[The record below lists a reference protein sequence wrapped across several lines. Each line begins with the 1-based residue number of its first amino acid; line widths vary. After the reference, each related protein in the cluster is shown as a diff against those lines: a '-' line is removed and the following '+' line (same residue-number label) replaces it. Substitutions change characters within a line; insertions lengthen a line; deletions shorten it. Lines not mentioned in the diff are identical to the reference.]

1 MLKYYMLDF
10 LFPNYTCLVCKCE
23 LNSPQNFYI
32 CDKCA
37 ADLPINTEPITYKDP
52 KEKQYFYKAFA
63 AFRYDKPI
71 VSLILRLKYNAESHV
86 ATALSPYMAATW
98 LTNKEQLT
106 NNNVV
111 LVPVPLCKK
120 REKSRGYNQALL
132 LAKEI
137 SKTINIPV
145 EPAAIIRTKAT
156 SPQKEMTVRERA
168 NNLKDA
174 FEITNAKLVKNK
186 KIILVDDVFTSG
198 STVNECA
205 RVLIRAGAKEVNV
218 LVLAAVV

>member
-1 MLKYYMLDF
+1 
-10 LFPNYTCLVCKCE
+10 
-23 LNSPQNFYI
+23 LNAPQNRCI

-37 ADLPINTEPITYKDP
+37 ADLPFNTDPITFKDTAV
-52 KEKQYFYKAFA
+52 KQYFYKAFA
-63 AFRYDKPI
+63 AFRYDTPI
-71 VSLILRLKYNAESHV
+71 VGLILRLKYNAESHV
-86 ATALSPYMAATW
+86 ATALAPYAAAV
-98 LTNKEQLT
+98 LTSKEQVASSKKRWLLSA
-106 NNNVV
+106 V

-120 REKSRGYNQALL
+120 REKTRGYNQALL

-137 SKTINIPV
+137 SKTTGIPV
-145 EPAAIIRTKAT
+145 ESSAIIRIKRT

-174 FEITNAKLVKNK
+174 FEITNAELVKNK

-205 RVLIRAGAKEVNV
+205 RVLMGAGAKQVNV
-218 LVLAAVV
+218 LTIAAVV

>member
-1 MLKYYMLDF
+1 MLDF
-10 LFPNYTCLVCKCE
+10 LFPNYTCLICKSE
-23 LNSPQNFYI
+23 LNLPQNLYL

-37 ADLPINTEPITYKDP
+37 SDLPINTEPVTYKDQ
-52 KEKQYFYKAFA
+52 KQKQYFYKAFA
-63 AFRYDKPI
+63 AFLYSDPI
-71 VSLILRLKYNAESHV
+71 AGLILRLKYNDDSQV
-86 ATALSPYMAATW
+86 ATALAPYMAAAW
-98 LTNKEQLT
+98 LRENETVSPDT
-106 NNNVV
+106 I

-137 SKTINIPV
+137 SAMVPFPV
-145 EPAAIIRTKAT
+145 SNDAIIRVKVT

-168 NNLKDA
+168 NNLKNA
-174 FEITNAKLVKNK
+174 FVIKNAFSAKDK

-205 RVLIRAGAKEVNV
+205 RILMQAGAKEVNV
-218 LVLAAVV
+218 LVIAAVV